1 MIIIRLRSGLGNQM
15 FQYAFFRQMQYWHG
29 PERVKLDISTYHWKV
44 HNGLELDKVFNLDL
58 QKDSIP
64 AEVALQYADVG
75 YEFRQRLLR
84 RLRGKRHQSY
94 KYWKDLEFE
103 DYKRLGDV
111 YLEGFWNEE
120 KYFRDVQQ
128 DIRKAYTF
136 KKDLNEDD
144 LGMLEMISNTESVA
158 VHVRRGDYKK
168 FPKAFPMCRPSYYAE
183 AREMIK
189 AKRDNL
195 IFFVFSDEIDWCRKN
210 LSFPEKAFFVENR
223 NPDEAWKDMFL
234 MSKCRHNIIA
244 NSTFSWWAAWLNNN
258 QEKIVVY
265 PESIFLT
272 YSSMPGGW
280 KCVSKI

>member
-29 PERVKLDISTYHWKV
+29 TERVKLDISTYHWKA
-44 HNGLELDKVFNLDL
+44 HNGLELDKVFDLDL
-58 QKDSIP
+58 QKDSVP
-64 AEVALQYADVG
+64 PEVSLQYADVG
-75 YEFRQRLLR
+75 YEFRHRLLR
-84 RLRGKRHQSY
+84 RLRGERHQSY

-120 KYFRDVQQ
+120 KYFRDVQE
-128 DIRKAYTF
+128 DIRRAYTF
-136 KKDLNEDD
+136 KGDLNEDD
-144 LGMLEMISNTESVA
+144 LGMLEIISNTESVA

-168 FPKAFPMCRPSYYAE
+168 YPKAFPMCQPSYYAE
-183 AREMIK
+183 AREIIK

-223 NPDEAWKDMFL
+223 KPEDAWKDMML
-234 MSKCRHNIIA
+234 MSRCRHNIIA
-244 NSTFSWWAAWLNNN
+244 NSTFSWWSAWLNNN
-258 QEKIVVY
+258 PEKIVVY
-265 PESIFLT
+265 PESVSFT
-272 YSSMPGGW
+272 YQSMPKDW
-280 KCVSKI
+280 IRL